1 MQPER
6 LRVGQVVMHVWSHA
20 HELGADGL
28 QFPGLRAGGF
38 FSFLPP
44 SEDNVNVEDGEASIG
59 YLRHCGKDNIKGP
72 SLTVRL

>member
-28 QFPGLRAGGF
+28 QFPGLLAGGF

-44 SEDNVNVEDGEASIG
+44 SEDNVNVEDGG
-59 YLRHCGKDNIKGP
+59 TKQ
-72 SLTVRL
+72 VRGQRRIPETLW